1 MCKGLGLWASKRQT
15 SELVKDLKLSR
26 QRDAVSKSALLKLA
40 SLMTFFIFA
49 FSMRLTGFFRIFSG
63 VATQLRVQDVN
74 RFHSNLNMRPAATR
88 EVLLRQHFRYL
99 T

>member
-1 MCKGLGLWASKRQT
+1 MCKGLGLWASKPQT
-15 SELVKDLKLSR
+15 SELVKDSKLSR
-26 QRDAVSKSALLKLA
+26 QRDVVSKSALLKLA

-49 FSMRLTGFFRIFSG
+49 FSMRLTGIVRIFFRELR
-63 VATQLRVQDVN
+63 LRVQDVK